1 MHLGWCGI
9 VTPVTASLH
18 KLSAG
23 DGYTYLT
30 RQVAAADSTELG
42 SQSLADYY
50 SAKGESPGHWRGQGM
65 ASLGEVRAGSVVAE
79 EQMRALFGEG
89 RHPAADAIMTRV
101 ANAEVKGGAT
111 EKQAVARADKATKL
125 GAGFASYNDEP
136 SDFIVRVTRAYRD
149 FNQERGASRDARI
162 PDEERAVIRT
172 RIGRE
177 TFAEEHGREPIDDR
191 ELAAHVARS
200 SRPPRQPVA
209 GYDVTFSPVKSVSTL
224 WALAPKGVAEQVE
237 AAHQAAVE
245 DAMDWVERTVS
256 YTRRGKAGVRQVDIK
271 GLLMA
276 QFTHRDSRAGDP
288 DLHTHVAVSNK
299 VEALDGTWL
308 ALDGQPLHQAL
319 VSASERYNTRV
330 EAELVDRLGV
340 SFVERQEAR
349 KGAKRSIR
357 EIDGV
362 DPDLMRQWSSRRAAI
377 DTRRAELATEF
388 TAAHGRPPTPKEAI
402 ALAQEATLDTREAKH
417 EPRSMDEQ
425 RTQWREQADAHFR
438 AKGAETGVETML
450 DTVRSTLGPEGRSLS
465 KQEREDLAAKALHTV
480 EDSRAQWQMVH
491 IRAEVE
497 RRIRGAGIS
506 RAALDEHVEDCIE
519 RALSPT
525 RSVRLNRQR
534 ILEAPS
540 ELRRLDGESQ
550 YERAHSAVFSS
561 ERVMAAEERIVAAAR
576 LSDSRRIGEDQ
587 VAIALLEAAANGTT
601 LDPGQ
606 AAMVTDMATSG
617 ARVQLGLAPAGSG
630 KTTAMRALAS
640 AWEST
645 GGTVIGLAPSAAAS
659 TELGASIGTDADT
672 LAKLVWHIKH
682 PERPVPKWMTSVD
695 ARTLVVV
702 DEAGMAS
709 TPDLATAVDFI
720 TSRGGSVRLI
730 GDDQQLA
737 AVGAG
742 GVLRDIANEVG
753 AVHLTRL
760 HRFADPAEAAA
771 TLGLRDGL
779 PDALGYYLDQGRVHV
794 SSDEHSV
801 VGEVFEA
808 WKRDTEAGQH
818 ALMLAAT
825 NDTVTAM
832 NDLAR
837 THRLGG
843 ATEPTEAV
851 VLSSGLRA
859 SAGDRIITRNNDRRL
874 RITRTHWV
882 KNGDRFTIDRVR
894 SDGGLSVR
902 HEETG
907 RTLDLPADYVAAKVD
922 LGYATTYHGAQGST
936 VDVTHCALTGSES
949 RQLLYVGMSRGRAAN
964 HAYLPVSGD
973 GDPHKNIHPDVV
985 DPRTAV
991 DMLETILRRDA
1002 APRSART
1009 EVRDQHDP
1017 VLQLRG
1023 AVEQYSDAVDLA
1035 AQVQLGPERI
1045 EQLTQQ
1051 AEQTVPGLTECPA
1064 WESLLGH
1071 LSRIDVETGGEAIQH
1086 LSAAS
1091 GRRDLTS
1098 ARDAA
1103 AVLDWRLDPS
1113 TTHGAEQGPLPWLP
1127 DVVDV
1132 TDPTWST
1139 YLAALRRE
1147 VVETARGVTEQA
1159 AADTPAAWAQGLD
1172 ADLRGDLAVWRAACG
1187 LTEESP
1193 SPTGPERLAV
1203 REKRHQRALDKRVQA
1218 QREDESHSGSGWR
1231 DLIGQPRVTEDPYWP
1246 ILSSRLDDA
1255 ALEGVDV
1262 HRLVTAALDRGPLP
1276 DEHAAAALGS
1286 RITRALAPDSS
1297 EVSRLRPAWVT
1308 SLVSALGETHSGT
1321 VMSDEHWR
1329 ALVVLIEDGA
1339 ATGHEPDAVIRSA
1352 VSMVDLHTVGTP
1364 AGVPHDA
1371 LASVLAGKVEEILE
1385 MDSWVDHEQEPP
1397 PEDPAEFYDPEW
1409 EESFAPP
1416 TDSPPSPVDT
1426 DIAEPV
1432 PPLPDDLEE
1441 QDERPAATSRTRLLE
1456 LTEAAASYYAATLEG
1471 SPAQTYLRS
1480 RTGDADLTRY
1490 SLGYA
1495 PAGWTSLTDH
1505 LREEHAA
1512 ADEELVDAGLAK
1524 WSRHGR
1530 LYDVFRDRLLFGLHD
1545 TRGDLV
1551 GFVGRRA
1558 PGNEDGPKYLNT
1570 PETAIFHKRAVLF
1583 GLHEG
1588 QADLSDGATPVR
1600 VEGTMDAIAITAAGA
1615 GRTIGVAPLG
1625 TALSGPQADQLVAAA
1640 GPRQKVM
1647 VAPDADRAGSA
1658 AAERDYW
1665 ALTERGTMPLVLPVP
1680 GSDPA
1685 EVWASSPDA
1694 LRAVCALADD
1704 SPSLASAVIEHRLTG
1719 HATDLEHGWVHA
1731 RVNAARAI
1739 APVIA
1744 SSPMNQW
1751 AAHVTDAAQQLG
1763 DCDSEQ
1769 LVWTEVL
1776 AAAIPWN
1783 PLVDDPALE
1792 VERKKV
1798 REARR
1803 DLAALATDLGLD
1815 ADDETTQRPRDA
1827 LAALSDALDDQ
1838 DERLDERRRRAQA
1851 ARDEDE
1857 AGAATPT
1864 RRRGRRDDDRRDSA
1878 QVTPRGPR
1886 R

>member
-1 MHLGWCGI
+1 M
-9 VTPVTASLH
+9 TASLH

-50 SAKGESPGHWRGQGM
+50 SAKGESPGRWRGRGM
-65 ASLGEVRAGSVVAE
+65 VSLGEVRAGSVVAE

-89 RHPAADAIMTRV
+89 RHPAADAIRTRV
-101 ANAEVKGGAT
+101 ADAEIKDGAT
-111 EKQAVARADKATKL
+111 EKQAMARADKATKL

-149 FNQERGASRDARI
+149 FNKEREASRDARI

-177 TFAEEHGREPIDDR
+177 TFAEEYGREPIDDR

-224 WALAPKGVAEQVE
+224 WALAPQGVAEQVE

-340 SFVERQEAR
+340 SFVERQDAA
-349 KGAKRSIR
+349 KGAKRAVR

-362 DPDLMRQWSSRRAAI
+362 DPELMREWSSRRVAI
-377 DTRRAELATEF
+377 DARRAELATEF

-425 RTQWREQADAHFR
+425 RAQWREQADAHFR
-438 AKGAETGVETML
+438 AKGAQGGVETML
-450 DTVRSTLGPEGRSLS
+450 DTVRSTLGPDARSLS
-465 KQEREDLAAKALHTV
+465 EQERDDLAARALRTV

-491 IRAEVE
+491 VRAEVE
-497 RRIRGAGIS
+497 RRIRVAGVS
-506 RAALDEHVEDCIE
+506 RSALDEHVEDCID

-525 RSVRLNRQR
+525 RSVRLNRQQ
-534 ILEAPS
+534 ILEAPA

-550 YERAHSAVFSS
+550 YHRAHSAVFSS
-561 ERVMAAEERIVAAAR
+561 ERVMAAEERIIAAAR

-682 PERPVPKWMTSVD
+682 PEKPAPAWMTSVD
-695 ARTLVVV
+695 DRTLVVV

-709 TPDLATAVDFI
+709 TPDLAAAVDFI

-742 GVLRDIANEVG
+742 GVLRDIATEVG

-760 HRFADPAEAAA
+760 HRFVDPAEAAA

-794 SSDEHSV
+794 SAGEESV
-801 VGEVFEA
+801 AGDVFEA
-808 WKRDTEAGQH
+808 WKRDAEAGRH

-825 NDTVTAM
+825 NETVTAL

-843 ATEPTEAV
+843 AAEPHDAV
-851 VLSSGLRA
+851 ALTSGLRA
-859 SAGDRIITRNNDRRL
+859 SAGDRIITRSNDRRL
-874 RITRTHWV
+874 RITSTHWV
-882 KNGDRFTIDRVR
+882 KNGDRFTVEQVR
-894 SDGGLSVR
+894 GDGGLSVR

-907 RTLDLPADYVAAKVD
+907 RTLDLPADYVAGKVD
-922 LGYATTYHGAQGST
+922 LGYATTYHGAQGAT

-991 DMLETILRRDA
+991 DMLETILRRDD

-1009 EVRDQHDP
+1009 EVRDQQDP

-1023 AVEQYSDAVDLA
+1023 AIEQYSDAVDLA

-1045 EQLTQQ
+1045 EQLAQQ
-1051 AEQTVPGLTECPA
+1051 AEQTLPGLTECPA

-1071 LSRIDVETGGEAIQH
+1071 LCRIDVETSGEAIEH
-1086 LSAAS
+1086 LRAAR

-1103 AVLDWRLDPS
+1103 AVLDWRLDPT
-1113 TTHGAEQGPLPWLP
+1113 TTHSAGPGPLPWLP
-1127 DVVDV
+1127 AVVDV
-1132 TDPTWST
+1132 SDPTWST

-1147 VVETARGVTEQA
+1147 VEQTARLVTEQA
-1159 AADTPAAWAQGLD
+1159 AADAPAAWARDLD
-1172 ADLRGDLAVWRAACG
+1172 ADLRSDLAVWRAACG

-1203 REKRHQRALDKRVQA
+1203 REKRHQSALDQRVRA
-1218 QREDESHSGSGWR
+1218 QREDESRGGAEWR
-1231 DLIGQPRVTEDPYWP
+1231 DLIGQPRVTDDPYWP
-1246 ILSSRLDDA
+1246 ILASRLDDS

-1262 HRLVTAALDRGPLP
+1262 HRLVTTALNQGPLP

-1286 RITRALAPDSS
+1286 RITRALAPDSA
-1297 EVSRLRPAWVT
+1297 EAHRLRPAWVT

-1321 VMSDEHWR
+1321 VMSDAHWR
-1329 ALVVLIEDGA
+1329 DLVALIQDA
-1339 ATGHEPDAVIRSA
+1339 TTTGHEPGAVIRSA
-1352 VSMVDLHTVGTP
+1352 VAMVDLHTVGTP
-1364 AGVPHDA
+1364 AGIPHGA
-1371 LASVLAGKVEEILE
+1371 LASVLAGKVAEILE
-1385 MDSWVDHEQEPP
+1385 VDSWAEHEQEPP
-1397 PEDPAEFYDPEW
+1397 APEDPADFYDPEW
-1409 EESFAPP
+1409 EESFIPP
-1416 TDSPPSPVDT
+1416 TEDPPSPVDT
-1426 DIAEPV
+1426 TEPV
-1432 PPLPDDLEE
+1432 PEPPLSEE
-1441 QDERPAATSRTRLLE
+1441 DEPQATTSRTRLRE
-1456 LTEAAASYYAATLEG
+1456 LTAAAATYYSTALDG
-1471 SPAQTYLRS
+1471 SRAQTYLRS
-1480 RTGDADLTRY
+1480 RTGDADLSRY

-1495 PAGWTSLTDH
+1495 PTGWTPLTDH
-1505 LREEHAA
+1505 LRAQHAA
-1512 ADEELVDAGLAK
+1512 TDDELVDAGLAK
-1524 WSRHGR
+1524 WSRHGS

-1545 TRGDLV
+1545 THGDLV
-1551 GFVGRRA
+1551 GFVGRSA

-1588 QADLSDGATPVR
+1588 QADLDDGATPVR
-1600 VEGTMDAIAITAAGA
+1600 VEGALDAIAVTAAGE
-1615 GRTIGVAPLG
+1615 GRTVGVAPLG
-1625 TALSGPQADQLVAAA
+1625 TALSGPQAEQLVAAA
-1640 GPRQKVM
+1640 GRGRKVI

-1665 ALTERGTMPLVLPVP
+1665 ALVERGATPLVLPVP

-1704 SPSLASAVIEHRLTG
+1704 SPALASAVIEHRLAG
-1719 HATDLEHGWVHA
+1719 HATDLERGWVHA
-1731 RVNAARAI
+1731 RVHAARAI

-1744 SSPMNQW
+1744 SSPMSQW
-1751 AAHVTDAAQQLG
+1751 AAHVTDAARQLG

-1769 LVWTEVL
+1769 MVWTEVL

-1792 VERKKV
+1792 MRREKV
-1798 REARR
+1798 TEARR
-1803 DLAALATDLGLD
+1803 ELAAVAADLGLD

-1827 LAALSDALDDQ
+1827 LAALSDALDEQ
-1838 DERLDERRRRAQA
+1838 DERLEERRRAQA
-1851 ARDEDE
+1851 TREEVADTS
-1857 AGAATPT
+1857 TP
-1864 RRRGRRDDDRRDSA
+1864 RRSGRRDDDRRDPTR
-1878 QVTPRGPR
+1878 VTPKGPR

>member
-1 MHLGWCGI
+1 M
-9 VTPVTASLH
+9 TASLH

-50 SAKGESPGHWRGQGM
+50 SAKGESPGRWRGQGM
-65 ASLGEVRAGSVVAE
+65 ASLGKVSAGSVVAE

-89 RHPAADAIMTRV
+89 RHPAADAIRTRV
-101 ANAEVKGGAT
+101 VAAEIKDGAT
-111 EKQAVARADKATKL
+111 EKQAAERADKATKL

-149 FNQERGASRDARI
+149 FNKERGVSRDARI
-162 PDEERAVIRT
+162 PDDERAVIRT

-177 TFAEEHGREPIDDR
+177 TFAEEYDRAPIDDR

-200 SRPPRQPVA
+200 SRPPRKPVA

-224 WALAPKGVAEQVE
+224 WALAPQDVAEQVE

-245 DAMDWVERTVS
+245 DAMDWVERAVS
-256 YTRRGKAGVRQVDIK
+256 YTRRGKAGVRQVDIR

-330 EAELVDRLGV
+330 EAELIDRLGV
-340 SFVERQEAR
+340 SFVERQEAA
-349 KGAKRSIR
+349 KGAKRAVR

-362 DPDLMRQWSSRRAAI
+362 DPELMRQWSSRRVVI
-377 DTRRAELATEF
+377 DARRAELATEF

-425 RTQWREQADAHFR
+425 RTQWRAQADAHFA
-438 AKGAETGVETML
+438 AKGAEHGVDTML
-450 DTVRSTLGPEGRSLS
+450 DTVRSTLGPEARSLS
-465 KQEREDLAAKALHTV
+465 ERERDDLAARALRTV

-491 IRAEVE
+491 VRAEVE
-497 RRIRGAGIS
+497 RRIRTVGVS
-506 RAALDEHVEDCIE
+506 VVALDEHVEDCVD
-519 RALSPT
+519 RALSPA
-525 RSVRLNRQR
+525 RSVRLNRQQT
-534 ILEAPS
+534 LDAPA

-550 YERAHSAVFSS
+550 YQRANSAVFSS

-659 TELGASIGTDADT
+659 TELGSSIGTDADT

-682 PERPVPKWMTSVD
+682 PETPAPKWMTSVNG
-695 ARTLVVV
+695 RTLVVV

-742 GVLRDIANEVG
+742 GVLRDIATEVG

-794 SSDEHSV
+794 SADEDSV
-801 VGEVFEA
+801 VGDVFEA
-808 WKRDTEAGQH
+808 WKRDTDAGRH

-825 NDTVTAM
+825 NETVTAL
-832 NDLAR
+832 NELAR
-837 THRLGG
+837 THRLAGSV
-843 ATEPTEAV
+843 EPDEAA

-859 SAGDRIITRNNDRRL
+859 SAGDRIITRTNDRRL
-874 RITRTHWV
+874 RITSTHWV
-882 KNGDRFTIDRVR
+882 KNGDRFTVDQVR
-894 SDGGLSVR
+894 GDGGLSVR

-1009 EVRDQHDP
+1009 EVRDQQDP

-1035 AQVQLGPERI
+1035 AQVQLGSERI

-1051 AEQTVPGLTECPA
+1051 AEQWMPGLTECPA

-1071 LSRIDVETGGEAIQH
+1071 LCRLDIETDGAAIEH
-1086 LSAAS
+1086 LSGAQ
-1091 GRRDLTS
+1091 GRGSLTS

-1113 TTHGAEQGPLPWLP
+1113 TAHSAGPGPLPWLP

-1132 TDPTWST
+1132 SDPTWST

-1147 VVETARGVTEQA
+1147 VVETARRVREKA
-1159 AADTPAAWAQGLD
+1159 AADAPAVWARDLD

-1187 LTEESP
+1187 LAEESP

-1203 REKRHQRALDKRVQA
+1203 REKRHQRALDQRVRA
-1218 QREDESHSGSGWR
+1218 QREHESRASAGWR
-1231 DLIGQPRVTEDPYWP
+1231 DLIGEARVSQDPYWP
-1246 ILSSRLDDA
+1246 VLASRLDAA

-1262 HRLVTAALDRGPLP
+1262 PRLVATALDQGPLP

-1286 RITRALAPDSS
+1286 RVTRDLAPGSA
-1297 EVSRLRPAWVT
+1297 EVARLRPTWAT

-1321 VMSDEHWR
+1321 VMSDGHWR
-1329 ALVVLIEDGA
+1329 DLVACIEDA
-1339 ATGHEPDAVIRSA
+1339 TATGHDPAAVIRSA
-1352 VSMVDLHTVGTP
+1352 VSMVDLPAVGTP
-1364 AGVPHDA
+1364 AGVPHAA
-1371 LASVLAGKVEEILE
+1371 LASVLAGKVAEILE
-1385 MDSWVDHEQEPP
+1385 VDSWVDHGQEPP
-1397 PEDPAEFYDPEW
+1397 APEDPADFYDPEW
-1409 EESFAPP
+1409 EESFTPP
-1416 TDSPPSPVDT
+1416 TEDRPSAADADT
-1426 DIAEPV
+1426 AEPV
-1432 PPLPDDLEE
+1432 PDPPLPHEVDE
-1441 QDERPAATSRTRLLE
+1441 QDEHRAETSRARLLE
-1456 LTEAAASYYAATLEG
+1456 LTSAAATYYSTAFEG

-1480 RTGDADLTRY
+1480 RTGDADLSHY

-1495 PAGWTSLTDH
+1495 PDGWTSLTDH
-1505 LREEHAA
+1505 LRAEHAA
-1512 ADEELVDAGLAK
+1512 TDAELVDAGLAK
-1524 WSRHGR
+1524 WSRRGS

-1588 QADLSDGATPVR
+1588 QDDLNDGAIPVR
-1600 VEGTMDAIAITAAGA
+1600 VEGAMDAIAISAAGE
-1615 GRTIGVAPLG
+1615 GRTVGVAPLG
-1625 TALSGPQADQLVAAA
+1625 TALSGPQAEQLVAVA
-1640 GPRQKVM
+1640 GARRKVI

-1658 AAERDYW
+1658 SAERDYW
-1665 ALTERGTMPLVLPVP
+1665 ALVERGTTPLVLPVP

-1704 SPSLASAVIEHRLTG
+1704 SPSLASAVIGHRLDA

-1731 RVNAARAI
+1731 RVYAARAI

-1744 SSPMNQW
+1744 SSPMNEW
-1751 AAHVTDAAQQLG
+1751 AAHVTDAAVRLG

-1769 LVWTEVL
+1769 MVWTEVL

-1792 VERKKV
+1792 VRREKV
-1798 REARR
+1798 TEARR
-1803 DLAALATDLGLD
+1803 DLATIAADLRLD

-1827 LAALSDALDDQ
+1827 LAALSDVLDEQ
-1838 DERLDERRRRAQA
+1838 DERLEERRSAQA
-1851 ARDEDE
+1851 TPEE
-1857 AGAATPT
+1857 AAADVSTS
-1864 RRRGRRDDDRRDSA
+1864 RRSVRRDDDRRDPA
-1878 QVTPRGPR
+1878 RVTPKGPR